1 MPQSNPVAVI
11 SGGSAGI
18 GRAAASALARQGYDV
33 AILARDRARV
43 ERAASDLRSHGVRT
57 LGLSCD
63 VGKAD
68 AVDAACAQIIDT
80 FGTVDVWVNCA
91 MATVFGPFDTL
102 DDGEFRAVMDTTF
115 MGQVNGTRAALSVM
129 KPNGHGAI
137 VNVGSGLSYRSV
149 PLQSA
154 YCAAKHAINGFTS
167 SVRSEL
173 IHDGYDDITI
183 SLVQLPAVN
192 TPQFDWARSKLDRVP
207 RPAAPVFQPEVAA
220 DGILKAIDT
229 GAREIIV
236 GRSAAQLMFGQMV
249 VPDYLDHKLADAG
262 WDGQHSE
269 EPDPGVTTGNLKE
282 PVSGNQGAHGSY
294 DDEAADSGMI
304 VDADVMRRAI
314 FAGGAALAVGLG
326 VLIGN
331 RVTARSNEVAYD
343 DDYPRIADR

>member
-1 MPQSNPVAVI
+1 MSQHNPVAVI

-18 GRAAASALARQGYDV
+18 GLATAIELARQGYDI
-33 AILARDRARV
+33 ALLARDRARV
-43 ERAASDLRSHGVRT
+43 ERAADDLRRHGVKT

-63 VGKAD
+63 VGDAS
-68 AVDAACAQIIDT
+68 AVDAACATILDT
-80 FGTVDVWVNCA
+80 FGTFEVWVNCA

-102 DDGEFRAVMDTTF
+102 DDKEFRAVMDTTF

-173 IHDGYDDITI
+173 IHDGFDNISI

-220 DGILKAIDT
+220 RGIVQAIDT

-236 GRSAAQLMFGQMV
+236 GRSALQLMFGQMV
-249 VPDYLDHKLADAG
+249 VPNYLDHKLADAG

-269 EPDPGVTTGNLKE
+269 EPDPGKTKGNLME

-294 DDEAADSGMI
+294 DDEAADSGMT
-304 VDADVMRRAI
+304 VDADMMRGVI
-314 FAGGAALAVGLG
+314 FAGGALLAVGLG
-326 VLIGN
+326 ALLGS
-331 RVTARSNEVAYD
+331 RATKRLSN
-343 DDYPRIADR
+343 DDYPRIARD